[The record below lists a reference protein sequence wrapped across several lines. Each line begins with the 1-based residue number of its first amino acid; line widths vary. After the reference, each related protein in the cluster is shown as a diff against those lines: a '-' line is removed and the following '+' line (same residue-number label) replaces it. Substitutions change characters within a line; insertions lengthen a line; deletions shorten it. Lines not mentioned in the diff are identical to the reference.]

1 MKIHTVKRHSLLGGG
16 NSKFCPILCVFF
28 SPDYCRGFFFGRSFP
43 EKKKFGGGAI
53 LGFVKIRLM
62 KAVLYLWA

>member
-1 MKIHTVKRHSLLGGG
+1 MKILTVKRHSLLGGG

-28 SPDYCRGFFFGRSFP
+28 SPDYCRGFFLVEAFR
-43 EKKKFGGGAI
+43 KKKNFGGGAI